1 MKYTWSE
8 IRKWMTARFLNFSIY
23 LTLPTISALII
34 LSTLKSKAQL
44 MKECE
49 NDIVDYYYRIYHYFK
64 AIKDYK
70 RTLYKKRKEEDFNQQ
85 NLNFFI
91 IITSFRED
99 IITTITI

>member
-1 MKYTWSE
+1 
-8 IRKWMTARFLNFSIY
+8 MTARFLSFSIY

-64 AIKDYK
+64 TIKDYK

-85 NLNFFI
+85 NLNFFYHYYV
-91 IITSFRED
+91 FPRRYYHHNYD
-99 IITTITI
+99 ISRITT